1 MPAGAGGTS
10 YHGGVRRASP
20 PRLPAAPRPRHSV
33 ISAALLALTI
43 LFGLSAASCE
53 SDDQVRLA
61 SVERADVAELVDAP
75 ASVTARAAATLSA
88 PADGTLAELRV
99 RPGALVKPGRV
110 LAVVDSPSARDR
122 LAKARRALDAAR
134 SAGRGVG
141 GGTDLSRLR
150 RGTDRAAAQA
160 FRAARDAAGKLTDP
174 AARAALLAQIRI
186 AERQYEAAAETA
198 GAAVRAVQRGVAG
211 LNSAV
216 RALSAAQRL
225 QAEQAYDLA
234 KATVDAL
241 VLRAPIGGVV
251 QLGGPAS
258 PAAGAG
264 TADALA
270 GLLGATGGLGAPG
283 GVDPTGALG
292 GGNPTAPVAG
302 VDGAV
307 PVGGRVSAGT
317 PILTVVDLTDL
328 GLVAEVDETDVLLV
342 NQGVPASVELDAA
355 TGAEYSARVRSVDV
369 LPTASARGGVSYR
382 VRLSL
387 GPGRFADGRAAP
399 APRPGM
405 SAVVRL
411 RVREAAGA
419 VTVPAAAVHSAQG
432 RDAVWVVEDGIAE
445 QVPVTVGVQGQDL
458 VQIVSGVQPG
468 QQVVVS
474 GGDQVRPGERVR

>member
-1 MPAGAGGTS
+1 M
-10 YHGGVRRASP
+10 GGVRRASP
-20 PRLPAAPRPRHSV
+20 PRLSAAPRPRR
-33 ISAALLALTI
+33 SAFSATLVTVTV

-53 SDDQVRLA
+53 PDDQVGLA
-61 SVERADVAELVDAP
+61 DVARADVAELVDAP
-75 ASVTARAAATLSA
+75 ASVTTRAAATLSA

-99 RPGALVKPGRV
+99 RPGTLVEPGRV
-110 LAVVDSPSARDR
+110 LAVIDSPSARDR

-134 SAGRGVG
+134 DAGRGVG
-141 GGTDLSRLR
+141 GGADLTRLR
-150 RGTDRAAAQA
+150 RGTDRAAAEA

-174 AARAALLAQIRI
+174 RQRAALLAQVRV

-198 GAAVRAVQRGVAG
+198 SEAARAVQRGVAG

-258 PAAGAG
+258 PAGAG
-264 TADALA
+264 SAEALA
-270 GLLGATGGLGAPG
+270 GLLGVTGGLGGLAASA
-283 GVDPTGALG
+283 GVDPAGLAGT
-292 GGNPTAPVAG
+292 GNPTVPVAG

-307 PVGGRVSAGT
+307 PVGGRVGAGT
-317 PILTVVDLTDL
+317 PVLTVVDLADL
-328 GLVAEVDETDVLLV
+328 GLVADVDETDVLLV
-342 NQGVPASVELDAA
+342 TEGVPASVELDAA
-355 TGAEYSARVRSVDV
+355 TGAEYPARVRSVDV

-387 GPGRFADGRAAP
+387 GSGRYADGRAAP

-419 VTVPAAAVHSAQG
+419 VTVPAAALHTAQG
-432 RDAVWVVEDGIAE
+432 RDAVWVVRDGIAE
-445 QVPVTVGVQGQDL
+445 RVPVTVGVQGQDL
-458 VQIVSGVQPG
+458 VQIVSGVEPG

-474 GGDQVRPGERVR
+474 GGDQVRSGERLR

>member
-1 MPAGAGGTS
+1 M
-10 YHGGVRRASP
+10 RRASP
-20 PRLPAAPRPRHSV
+20 PRLSAAPRPRRPV
-33 ISAALLALTI
+33 ISATLVAATV

-53 SDDQVRLA
+53 SDEQVGLA

-99 RPGALVKPGRV
+99 RPGAQVRAGRV
-110 LAVVDSPSARDR
+110 LAVIDSPTARDR

-141 GGTDLSRLR
+141 GGADLARLR
-150 RGTDRAAAQA
+150 RGTDRAAEQA
-160 FRAARDAAGKLTDP
+160 FRAARDAADKLTDP
-174 AARAALLAQIRI
+174 GARAALLAQVRI

-198 GAAVRAVQRGVAG
+198 SAAVRAVQRGVAG

-251 QLGGPAS
+251 QLGGAAS
-258 PAAGAG
+258 PAASGSAE
-264 TADALA
+264 ALA
-270 GLLGATGGLGAPG
+270 GLLGATGGLGAPA
-283 GVDPTGALG
+283 GVDPAGALG
-292 GGNPTAPVAG
+292 GGTPAAPVAG

-342 NQGVPASVELDAA
+342 GPGVPASVELDAA
-355 TGAEYSARVRSVDV
+355 TGAEYPARVRSVDV
-369 LPTASARGGVSYR
+369 LPTASARGGVTYR

-387 GPGRFADGRAAP
+387 GSGRFADGRAAP

-419 VTVPAAAVHSAQG
+419 VTVPAAALHSAQG

-458 VQIVSGVQPG
+458 VQVVSGVQPG

>member
-1 MPAGAGGTS
+1 M
-10 YHGGVRRASP
+10 
-20 PRLPAAPRPRHSV
+20 
-33 ISAALLALTI
+33 SATLLAATV

-53 SDDQVRLA
+53 SDDLVGLA

-134 SAGRGVG
+134 GAGRGG

-160 FRAARDAAGKLTDP
+160 FRAARDAADKLTDP
-174 AARAALLAQIRI
+174 GARAALLAQVRI

-198 GAAVRAVQRGVAG
+198 EAALRAVQRGVAG

-251 QLGGPAS
+251 QLGGPVS

-264 TADALA
+264 SAEALA
-270 GLLGATGGLGAPG
+270 GLLGATGGLGAPA
-283 GVDPTGALG
+283 GVDPSGMLG

-342 NQGVPASVELDAA
+342 GQGVPASVELDAA

-432 RDAVWVVEDGIAE
+432 QDAVWLVEDGIAE